1 MSLIQN
7 HFVPILHIHPQIIFH
22 KKHSH
27 FFLCVHILDFVSEFC
42 DHPRW
47 DWCFQDCWQLLYP
60 RSPCIHRWVT
70 NLWYGTCPWHWSKAR
85 QVEDGEVVIYL
96 CSCPQIYIYIDIYID
111 IWHKVDLELF
121 GHMISGILHIDIWWH
136 MYIINYKTM
145 CQKTVLKLMVGE
157 HISHK
162 HAVLFTCRFMWT
174 EMTTRY
180 YHTVLE

>member
-1 MSLIQN
+1 M
-7 HFVPILHIHPQIIFH
+7 FH
-22 KKHSH
+22 KKQPP
-27 FFLCVHILDFVSEFC
+27 FFWGSSSWFSFSWVLVTTPNGIGAWKTPLAAGKISGHLVSTVESRTFDTGHVLDIEA
-42 DHPRW
+42 R
-47 DWCFQDCWQLLYP
+47 
-60 RSPCIHRWVT
+60 R
-70 NLWYGTCPWHWSKAR
+70 AR
-85 QVEDGEVVIYL
+85 QVEDGGSWDIPMFLSSYIYMYIYKYKY
-96 CSCPQIYIYIDIYID
+96 IYIYGI
-111 IWHKVDLELF
+111 
-121 GHMISGILHIDIWWH
+121 GGSGIIWTYDISYIPNTAHRHIWWH